1 MVIIQCVIL
10 YIISKISCN
19 FNGMVGLQ
27 NCMDIQKSEH
37 RSSIGTCQ
45 MSSDVGN
52 QFVGI
57 KVEEVADIK
66 VEDDPWP
73 ATSTRIATEP
83 AVSCMSVCIKVY
95 AHWTDNVQTV
105 CRI

>member
-1 MVIIQCVIL
+1 MN
-10 YIISKISCN
+10 KINHNCN
-19 FNGMVGLQ
+19 GLAGLQ

-37 RSSIGTCQ
+37 RSSIGICH
-45 MSSDVGN
+45 MSSDGGN

-57 KVEEVADIK
+57 KVVGITDIK
-66 VEDDPWP
+66 MEDDPWP

-83 AVSCMSVCIKVY
+83 AVSCMSVCLKVY
-95 AHWTDNVQTV
+95 AHWTDNIQTV